1 MLRSSVVHHLLMDWL
16 EPYFEREFIYD
27 NYACRP
33 GKGTLFGIRRIK
45 RFIAQCSEGY
55 TKDCYILK
63 CDISGF
69 FMNIDRRKLWG
80 MLAEFIEKIDFGDKR
95 VEIAP
100 DADLFTES
108 RQISKVQNLAL
119 RLTEQ
124 IVMHDPMDRCH
135 INGNVGRWDG
145 LPPDKSLFSVNGKPM
160 PNGFKYANINSNS
173 SIVHCPLSIVNCKG
187 LPIGNLTSQW
197 FGNFYLNRLDHFVKH
212 TLKVRYYGRY
222 VDDFV
227 VVHSDKEYLKG
238 MIPKLEQFLDGEL
251 SLKLHPKKRYLQHY
265 SKGVSFLGVT
275 IKEGALLSG
284 VRTKQG
290 IYKSIYKWNR
300 ESVRRVLTED
310 ELEKFI
316 ASVNSYWGLMR
327 HHSSFGLRKATSER
341 FSEQLRERT
350 VIDKEYCKISKRKWI
365 LRYGGFPV
373 RCDDI
378 WRKRLKD
385 EQKLHREDKI
395 SKNKNNREK

>member
-1 MLRSSVVHHLLMDWL
+1 MFEFSRLMNAYFECRSHKRNTMATLGFEIDVETNLMRLYNELCDGSYHLSPSIAFVVEEPVKREVFAADFRDRIVHHLLMDWL

-145 LPPDKSLFSVNGKPM
+145 LPPDKSLFSVNGKPL
-160 PNGFKYANINSNS
+160 PNGYKVAYSNSNS
-173 SIVHCPLSIVNCKG
+173 SIVNLSN
-187 LPIGNLTSQW
+187 T
-197 FGNFYLNRLDHFVKH
+197 H
-212 TLKVRYYGRY
+212 
-222 VDDFV
+222 
-227 VVHSDKEYLKG
+227 
-238 MIPKLEQFLDGEL
+238 
-251 SLKLHPKKRYLQHY
+251 
-265 SKGVSFLGVT
+265 
-275 IKEGALLSG
+275 
-284 VRTKQG
+284 
-290 IYKSIYKWNR
+290 
-300 ESVRRVLTED
+300 
-310 ELEKFI
+310 
-316 ASVNSYWGLMR
+316 
-327 HHSSFGLRKATSER
+327 
-341 FSEQLRERT
+341 
-350 VIDKEYCKISKRKWI
+350 
-365 LRYGGFPV
+365 
-373 RCDDI
+373 
-378 WRKRLKD
+378 
-385 EQKLHREDKI
+385 
-395 SKNKNNREK
+395 